1 MKTKLLA
8 LVLGAT
14 LAVSALTG
22 CGQFDGSRV
31 VARVGEEE
39 ITADVLNFYSR
50 FEQAQYETYYASMM
64 GEGMW
69 DQATDPGKT
78 YEDSVKESLV
88 DAITGLYVLEQHKEE
103 YNVEIT
109 DADRKMIDKK
119 AKEFIKENDKETLEA
134 ISGDEE
140 TVKEVLEL
148 LAVQE
153 KMYQAMT
160 ADVNVDITDEEAAQ
174 KSLQYVFFPLTK
186 TDENGQQIPM
196 SDEEKAEKKKEAEA
210 FYAEAVKAKDL
221 EAFGKEKD
229 RKVSVLTF
237 DKNTLAP
244 SEKLVKEADKVKAGE
259 MVPFIE
265 EETGYY
271 VARLTSELDRE
282 ATDGKKYQMAA
293 ERKQERYASLSKEWN
308 DKAEVKVEK
317 GIWDH
322 ISFKEQGVVIKQ
334 VEKDTEK

>member
-22 CGQFDGSRV
+22 CGQFDGDKV
-31 VARVGEEE
+31 VAKVGKDE

-69 DQATDPGKT
+69 DQPTDPGKT
-78 YEDSVKESLV
+78 YEDSVKDSLV
-88 DAITGLYVLEQHKEE
+88 DAITGLYVLDQHKDE
-103 YNVEIT
+103 YGVEIT
-109 DADRKMIDKK
+109 ADDQKMIDKT
-119 AKEFIKENDKETLEA
+119 AKDFIKKNDKKTLEA

-148 LAVQE
+148 LTVQE

-160 ADVNVDITDEEAAQ
+160 ADVDVNITDEEAAQ
-174 KSLQYVFFPLTK
+174 KSLQYVFFSLTN

-196 SDEEKAEKKKEAEA
+196 TDEEKAAKKKEAED
-210 FYAEAVKAKDL
+210 FYAEASKAADL
-221 EAFGKEKD
+221 EAFAAEKGL
-229 RKVSVLTF
+229 KASVLTF

-244 SEKLVKEADKVKAGE
+244 SEKLVQAADAVKAGE

-293 ERKQERYASLSKEWN
+293 ERKQERFTSLSEEWN
-308 DKAEVKVEK
+308 KKADVKLEK

-322 ISFKEQGVVIKQ
+322 ISFKELGVVIKQ
-334 VEKDTEK
+334 AQNDSEK